1 IQYNIIKLTGGKT
14 VFTRKSINRRTFITA
29 TASLA
34 VATFAGL
41 MVAPSE
47 SGAASFDGKR
57 VEWIIP
63 FKEGGGSDTWARFYA
78 PLLSENLAGKPVVAV
93 KNIPGGGSTKG
104 ANQFQSRAK
113 PTGLTV
119 LGTSGSTQFP
129 YLLGDKRVKYEYKDW
144 QVVLATAT
152 GGVFYIKPGLGVK
165 SAADITKLRGQ
176 DLKYG
181 SQGATS
187 LDLIPLLALDLL
199 DIDVKAVFGMKGRGA
214 GRLAFE
220 RGETNIDYQTSSS
233 YLKKVTPLV
242 KEGGALPIMTWGALD
257 ADGNLVRDPTFPDLP
272 HFAEVY
278 EMVHGKKPSGDA
290 FNAWKAFFTAGFAAQ
305 KMIFLPKGTSDD
317 VVAAWRNAAAKT
329 VNAPGFAEK
338 SRKVL
343 GVYPQATGEDAVKR
357 MQLAVGIE
365 QSAIDWVRN
374 WLTSTYNV
382 KL

>member
-1 IQYNIIKLTGGKT
+1 MTFQKT
-14 VFTRKSINRRTFITA
+14 KHRRAFITA
-29 TASLA
+29 TVSLA
-34 VATFAGL
+34 AAALGAVSLTTGVA
-41 MVAPSE
+41 
-47 SGAASFDGKR
+47 AAADFSGKR
-57 VEWIIP
+57 IEWIIP

-113 PTGLTV
+113 PNGQTI

-144 QVVLATAT
+144 QIVLATAT
-152 GGVFYIKPGLGVK
+152 GGVFYVKPDLGVK
-165 SAADITKLRGQ
+165 TAADLGNLKGQ

-187 LDLIPLLALDLL
+187 LDIIPLLALDMLE
-199 DIDVKAVFGMKGRGA
+199 IDVKAVFGMKGRGA

-242 KEGGALPIMTWGALD
+242 EEGGAIPIMTWGALD
-257 ADGNLVRDPTFPDLP
+257 DAGNLVRDPTFPDLP

-278 EMVHGKKPSGDA
+278 ESLKGEKPSGEA
-290 FNAWKAFFTAGFAAQ
+290 FEAWKAFFTAGFAAQ
-305 KMIFLPKGTSDD
+305 KMIFLPKGTPDD
-317 VVAAWRNAAAKT
+317 IVAGWRDAAAKT
-329 VNAPGFAEK
+329 VSAPGFAEQAEQ
-338 SRKVL
+338 VL
-343 GVYPQATGEDAVKR
+343 GVYPQATGEAAVKR
-357 MQLAVGIE
+357 MELAVNVSSE
-365 QSAIDWVRN
+365 AKQWVRN
-374 WLTSTYNV
+374 WLTEKYGV
-382 KL
+382 KF